1 MDGVRERES
10 DRQKE
15 RMRKR
20 ETELKKERKRETARQ
35 RQRDRERERERER
48 GGPTEASD
56 VQHSDEVGGG
66 LEGEALVDPGD
77 HVVEQPAV
85 HRLGQRVARVVGLL
99 RLQRNPA
106 ETQGIMGVELS
117 GPKYTHGPTAEPCD
131 PVIQ

>member
-35 RQRDRERERERER
+35 RDRDRETERER

-106 ETQGIMGVELS
+106 ETQGIMGVRHS
-117 GPKYTHGPTAEPCD
+117 HHSQG
-131 PVIQ
+131 V

>member
-1 MDGVRERES
+1 MDGGRERE
-10 DRQKE
+10 RQAERENEKE
-15 RMRKR
+15 RDRAKER
-20 ETELKKERKRETARQ
+20 KKERDSETETERQ
-35 RQRDRERERERER
+35 RERER

-106 ETQGIMGVELS
+106 ETQGIMGVRHS
-117 GPKYTHGPTAEPCD
+117 HHSQG
-131 PVIQ
+131 V